1 MHVVRRYRYRSRSKT
16 ISEGAKV
23 RNVIASGGTPCRPDN
38 GFRDIEISC
47 FKEIQPSSS
56 RTTAYTVS
64 FAISSFDEK
73 ERRLFLTYSH
83 IQYRL
88 DLWLMAYRA
97 YVGGFRSV
105 FNEEFVPSMHRH
117 GIRGRFSFAGNFYNN
132 DGDKRWKSEDSF
144 FLFFEN
150 RKYCVLEILW
160 QSCWLIDIRLSFE
173 FFKVEIF
180 FSR

>member
-47 FKEIQPSSS
+47 FKGIQPPSS

-97 YVGGFRSV
+97 YVGGLVGSV
-105 FNEEFVPSMHRH
+105 RYSTRNSFLRCIDMVFVDVSALLEISIITTVIKDERVR
-117 GIRGRFSFAGNFYNN
+117 IRFF
-132 DGDKRWKSEDSF
+132 F
-144 FLFFEN
+144 FLRIESIV
-150 RKYCVLEILW
+150 Y
-160 QSCWLIDIRLSFE
+160 
-173 FFKVEIF
+173 
-180 FSR
+180 

>member
-47 FKEIQPSSS
+47 FKEIQPPSS

-117 GIRGRFSFAGNFYNN
+117 GIRGRFSFAGNFYKN
-132 DGDKRWKSEDSF
+132 DGDKR
-144 FLFFEN
+144 
-150 RKYCVLEILW
+150 
-160 QSCWLIDIRLSFE
+160 
-173 FFKVEIF
+173 
-180 FSR
+180 